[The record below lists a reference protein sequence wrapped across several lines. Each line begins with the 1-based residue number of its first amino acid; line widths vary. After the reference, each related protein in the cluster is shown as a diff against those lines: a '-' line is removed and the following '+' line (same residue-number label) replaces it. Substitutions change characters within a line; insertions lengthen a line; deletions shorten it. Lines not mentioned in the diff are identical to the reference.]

1 MVQIPDNMRPAV
13 DLLAKY
19 HFWLVALLVPLIVLP
34 VLAAGNSG
42 LTSRIATRRSEI
54 ESKLSQVRRVS
65 GISPHPNENWSE
77 AIEADRK
84 RVQQDLMVEWKQLWQ
99 SQQQIRVWPEELGPD
114 FLRRVQRLRPG
125 EDLDRP
131 SLINYQRRVPRF
143 VQALPARMGA
153 EEFMATED
161 GARDGARDGG
171 GGRIPGR
178 VGRGMGPG
186 GFGGGPDGTGMLG
199 PRPPIT
205 WNPADQQT
213 LYESFL
219 WDKPPSTIQ
228 ALMAQEELWVYGV
241 LCDILKDCNADATG
255 AHDSAVAYVEE
266 LAVGY
271 RAAEDTPGGAGRIY
285 VPPSAGGGTGDEF
298 DDMSVGMES
307 EFGMDDGGAVGRPP
321 HPRFGSS
328 GSFDSGMRPGGEMGE
343 MTRTLGSS
351 DDDFLNWAYVDFSG
365 KPLMAEEL
373 ASAPGAAMVRLTP
386 FLLRAVVDQRKLDL
400 LLTKLGTWPIP
411 IEVRQVR
418 INPDAMA
425 PDDGMSGGRGMGMGR
440 GGMGPPRGGMGPPR
454 GGMMGGG
461 RRARD
466 GAMGGDGGTAGSL
479 RPHDVTVEILGTVA
493 LATPPGSKPPA
504 ASRREDDLGMRSPR
518 TRAPRPL
525 FVRRV
530 SKVPLVS
537 GEAS

>member
-1 MVQIPDNMRPAV
+1 MAMVQIPDNLRPAV
-13 DLLAKY
+13 DLLVKH

-34 VLAAGNSG
+34 VLSTGNNG
-42 LTSRIATRRSEI
+42 LTSRIAARRSEI

-84 RVQQDLMVEWKQLWQ
+84 RVQQDLMVEWKQFWD
-99 SQQQIRVWPEELGPD
+99 SQQPIRVWPEELGPD

-125 EDLDRP
+125 EELDRP
-131 SLINYQRRVPRF
+131 SLLNYQRRVPRF

-178 VGRGMGPG
+178 AGRGMGPG

-213 LYESFL
+213 LYASFR
-219 WDKPPSTIQ
+219 WDKPPSTVQ
-228 ALMAQEELWVYGV
+228 LLMGQEELWVYGV

-255 AHDSAVAYVEE
+255 AHDSAVVYVEE

-271 RAAEDTPGGAGRIY
+271 RAAEDKPGGMGRIF
-285 VPPSAGGGTGDEF
+285 VPPSAGPTSSDEF
-298 DDMSVGMES
+298 DDMGMGMES

-328 GSFDSGMRPGGEMGE
+328 GGFDSGMRSGGESGE
-343 MTRTLGSS
+343 PRASGSS
-351 DDDFLNWAYVDFSG
+351 DADFLNWAYVDFSG

-373 ASAPGAAMVRLTP
+373 AAAPGAAMVRLTP
-386 FLLRAVVDQRKLDL
+386 FLLRAVVDQRSLDGLLAKLA
-400 LLTKLGTWPIP
+400 TWPVP
-411 IEVRQVR
+411 IDVRQVR
-418 INPDAMA
+418 INPGVMA
-425 PDDGMSGGRGMGMGR
+425 AE
-440 GGMGPPRGGMGPPR
+440 GGMGGGTPRGGVAAPR
-454 GGMMGGG
+454 SGVMGGG
-461 RRARD
+461 PAGGRR
-466 GAMGGDGGTAGSL
+466 GGGGLMGDDASNASGL
-479 RPHDVTVEILGTVA
+479 RPHDVIVEILGTVA
-493 LATPPGSKPPA
+493 VATPPGSKPP
-504 ASRREDDLGMRSPR
+504 SV
-518 TRAPRPL
+518 APRDDGLGRRLPPGRLHSPPL
-525 FVRRV
+525 VRRL
-530 SKVPLVS
+530 SWSLFMS

>member
-1 MVQIPDNMRPAV
+1 MAMVQIPDNMRPAV

-19 HFWLVALLVPLIVLP
+19 HFWLLALLIPLIVLP

-42 LTSRIATRRSEI
+42 LSGRIAARRSEI

-77 AIEADRK
+77 AIEVGRQ
-84 RVQQDLMVEWKQLWQ
+84 RVQQDLMTEWKQFWD
-99 SQQQIRVWPEELGPD
+99 SQRQIRIWPEELGPE
-114 FLRRVQRLRPG
+114 FLRRVQSLRPG
-125 EDLDRP
+125 GALDRP

-161 GARDGARDGG
+161 MARDGG
-171 GGRIPGR
+171 DGRMSGR
-178 VGRGMGPG
+178 GAGRGMGPG
-186 GFGGGPDGTGMLG
+186 GFGGGPDGTGMPRG

-219 WDKPPSTIQ
+219 WDKPPTTIQ
-228 ALMAQEELWVYGV
+228 TLMAQEELWVYGV
-241 LCDILKDCNADATG
+241 FCDILKDCNSDATG

-271 RAAEDTPGGAGRIY
+271 RAAEDKPGGTGRIY
-285 VPPSAGGGTGDEF
+285 MPPAASGGGEF
-298 DDMSVGMES
+298 DDMGMGMMES
-307 EFGMDDGGAVGRPP
+307 EYGMEDGMSGGRPP
-321 HPRFGSS
+321 HPRFGSLGGLDGRMQP
-328 GSFDSGMRPGGEMGE
+328 GSEMGE
-343 MTRTLGSS
+343 MTRQVGSS

-373 ASAPGAAMVRLTP
+373 ASAPGTAMVRLMP
-386 FLLRAVVDQRKLDL
+386 FLLRAVVDQRKLDT
-400 LLTKLGTWPIP
+400 LLTKLATWPIP

-425 PDDGMSGGRGMGMGR
+425 ADDGMGGGGMSGRGMGGRGMG
-440 GGMGPPRGGMGPPR
+440 GPPRGGMG
-454 GGMMGGG
+454 GGG
-461 RRARD
+461 RR
-466 GAMGGDGGTAGSL
+466 GGGGFGGDRLGGGGDAAGML

-504 ASRREDDLGMRSPR
+504 ASGRDDDLGMRLPPV
-518 TRAPRPL
+518 RA
-525 FVRRV
+525 RRRLLARR
-530 SKVPLVS
+530 SSWSMLAS